1 VDIAF
6 VVTCKG
12 RLHHLKETL
21 PLIVRQEPD
30 EIVVVDYG
38 CPDGTAA
45 WVAVNFPRV
54 KTVHF
59 DSPSFN
65 LAHARNLGAKA
76 SQSIWLCFIDA
87 DIKIAPGW
95 LAWLRHNMRPN
106 TFYRSDNFKCDRD
119 TTGTMVCSRSNF
131 EFVGGYDEVFTAWG
145 GRC

>member
-1 VDIAF
+1 MYIAF

-21 PLIVRQEPD
+21 PLIVKQEPD

-54 KTVHF
+54 KIVQF

-65 LAHARNLGAKA
+65 VSHARNLGRRRYNRCGFALLMPI
-76 SQSIWLCFIDA
+76 SELHQ
-87 DIKIAPGW
+87 
-95 LAWLRHNMRPN
+95 
-106 TFYRSDNFKCDRD
+106 
-119 TTGTMVCSRSNF
+119 
-131 EFVGGYDEVFTAWG
+131 GGLNG
-145 GRC
+145 